1 MAIVNNFIENMK
13 KFFNFTI
20 VVLFFILLGFFVNE
34 KNIFQKESLGFNKI
48 SISGPGRYIFFGN
61 IKVKV
66 EIVDTVESRALGLSG
81 RAELKD
87 GNGMLFV
94 FDDVGKYNF
103 WMKNMNF
110 PIDIIW
116 LGEDE
121 RVIYIK
127 ENALP
132 ESYPSTFGGDEY
144 SKYVLEVPSFF
155 AQKNNIKIGDKIEF
169 LK

>member
-1 MAIVNNFIENMK
+1 MKNFLI
-13 KFFNFTI
+13 FFTI

-34 KNIFQKESLGFNKI
+34 KIIFQKESLGV
-48 SISGPGRYIFFGN
+48 SIKYQFYRRFRGGTFHIFFGD
-61 IKVKV
+61 IKIKV

-81 RAELKD
+81 REELKD

-127 ENALP
+127 KMYHAET
-132 ESYPSTFGGDEY
+132 YPNTFGGDEY
-144 SKYVLEVPSFF
+144 SKYVLEVPAFLH
-155 AQKNNIKIGDKIEF
+155 KKII